1 MKFSNKVLSNVLD
14 ILALI
19 VTCTFSVQAQNWTQ
33 LGNDI
38 DGEAPYDNSGYSV
51 SLNASGDFVAIG
63 AIYNTGNGTSAG
75 HVRVYELDGS
85 TWIQRGSDIDGEAAG
100 DYSGCSVSLTSI
112 GDIVAIGAYYNS
124 DSFPAAGHVR
134 VYEWDGSTWIQ
145 RGSDIDGE
153 ASHDRSG
160 YSVDLNSIG
169 DIIVI
174 GAPDNALNGLHAGH
188 VRVYEW
194 DGSTWIKRGSDI
206 DGEAAEDESGNS
218 VSLNSAG
225 DIVAIGAYR
234 NDGNGTDAGHVRVY
248 EWDGSTWIQR
258 GSDIDG
264 EAAGDWSGYC
274 VSLNSI
280 GDIIAIGAPDNDGN
294 GNEAGHVRVYEWD
307 GSTWIQRG
315 SDIDGEAAVDLS
327 GMSVSLNN
335 NGNVVAIGAYLNDG
349 DSTAAAG
356 HVRVYEWDGSTWNQ
370 RGFDIDG
377 ESKGDLSGHSVDLD
391 STGDFVAIGAIANDG
406 NGDNA
411 GHVRVYTIEY
421 INTGIL
427 DYGPKLFSVYPNPTN
442 SMLNIELSGISDQY
456 IIDITYINGQLILS
470 KEIVGPSH
478 QFDLSSFQ
486 KGIYFITIRS
496 NGFVETGK
504 IIVL

>member
-1 MKFSNKVLSNVLD
+1 
-14 ILALI
+14 
-19 VTCTFSVQAQNWTQ
+19 
-33 LGNDI
+33 
-38 DGEAPYDNSGYSV
+38 
-51 SLNASGDFVAIG
+51 
-63 AIYNTGNGTSAG
+63 
-75 HVRVYELDGS
+75 
-85 TWIQRGSDIDGEAAG
+85 
-100 DYSGCSVSLTSI
+100 
-112 GDIVAIGAYYNS
+112 
-124 DSFPAAGHVR
+124 
-134 VYEWDGSTWIQ
+134 
-145 RGSDIDGE
+145 
-153 ASHDRSG
+153 
-160 YSVDLNSIG
+160 
-169 DIIVI
+169 
-174 GAPDNALNGLHAGH
+174 
-188 VRVYEW
+188 
-194 DGSTWIKRGSDI
+194 
-206 DGEAAEDESGNS
+206 
-218 VSLNSAG
+218 
-225 DIVAIGAYR
+225 
-234 NDGNGTDAGHVRVY
+234 
-248 EWDGSTWIQR
+248 
-258 GSDIDG
+258 
-264 EAAGDWSGYC
+264 
-274 VSLNSI
+274 
-280 GDIIAIGAPDNDGN
+280 
-294 GNEAGHVRVYEWD
+294 
-307 GSTWIQRG
+307 
-315 SDIDGEAAVDLS
+315 
-327 GMSVSLNN
+327 MSVSLNN